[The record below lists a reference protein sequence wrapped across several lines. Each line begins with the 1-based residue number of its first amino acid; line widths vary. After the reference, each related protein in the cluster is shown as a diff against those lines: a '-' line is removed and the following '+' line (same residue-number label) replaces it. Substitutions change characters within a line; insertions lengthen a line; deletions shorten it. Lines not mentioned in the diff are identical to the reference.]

1 MKTRHLIIIIISV
14 VSAVS
19 LSYYALY
26 DSSTTV
32 SLSCDPKH
40 EQIGDKC
47 VLLSAEQYCKDW
59 CNLEELRQLGCDEL
73 ALDYAYM
80 ATNLFDGEFGDIYYR
95 DWIGL
100 PSGLSEGKF
109 EQCANIIKEKRYE
122 DNLENHASDI
132 IVIPSTDEFLRMNCD
147 DLNHMY
153 PDFPSE
159 EIADAWIT
167 RMHECLNQQDQL
179 PVLIELDKWR
189 QVSCNSILHDGKPN
203 FQNNVSQQAY
213 DIRWNQCV
221 EIEDSKEMLVFDSSL
236 YYEEFGPGSPLIYQ
250 DTHKPVL
257 HEVNCE
263 RYAYWMT
270 EHQKEKP
277 DFSENYPRYPPWGN
291 QIFPLVEYCLDVG
304 SLVKTSLSESVN
316 WRFQLIKN

>member
-1 MKTRHLIIIIISV
+1 MKTRILIVIGIVIA
-14 VSAVS
+14 SALS
-19 LSYYALY
+19 LSYYAIY

-32 SLSCDPKH
+32 FLSCDPKH
-40 EQIGDKC
+40 EQIGDRC
-47 VLLSAEQYCKDW
+47 VLLQPEQYCKDW
-59 CNLEELRQLGCDEL
+59 CDTEELSDLGCDRL
-73 ALDYAYM
+73 ALDFVYR
-80 ATNLFDGEFGDIYYR
+80 ATNLFDEEIGDVYYR

-100 PSGLSEGKF
+100 PDGLSEEEF
-109 EQCANIIKEKRYE
+109 EKCVNIIKEKRLE
-122 DNLENHASDI
+122 NNLENTADI
-132 IVIPSTDEFLRMNCD
+132 VFVPSPKEFLKMDCE
-147 DLNHMY
+147 DLNDMY

-189 QVSCNSILHDGKPN
+189 QVNCDSILNDGIPN
-203 FQNNVSQQAY
+203 FQNKISQQAY
-213 DIRWNQCV
+213 DIRWNQCMD
-221 EIEDSKEMLVFDSSL
+221 IKNSKDMLRFDSSL
-236 YYEEFGPGSPLIYQ
+236 YYEAFGTGSPLIYL
-250 DTHKPVL
+250 DSHEPVL

-304 SLVKTSLSESVN
+304 SLIKTSLDVGVE
-316 WRFQLIKN
+316 WRFELNEN